1 MVTVAPVLPINSQVL
16 PGHNQV
22 VYQQLQAAVQATPP
36 HQVWMATCDD
46 LPLQRQLAA
55 TLEESLQDG
64 AAIATTQLVLNTE
77 WPDVAQQVQQWGHE
91 TIAARPSLLQLLG
104 IEQLTYR
111 GSDAQYQF
119 LRSLHQLLP
128 LWPQLDCSLLIWV
141 PRPWLKQIRREV
153 PQLCTTVFEFMGEP
167 TPISAIVGQPAYQAA
182 FSPVRRWQFL
192 GKPAPEV
199 PAPPPAD
206 SRSEAF
212 SVQPGSTAVPAVPS
226 EAAPSEAASSDAELG
241 TSPASATADELSP
254 FSDDLWQQL
263 QADLSEFEQST
274 PPPSAETTQPVAPD
288 EPAAKIDELA
298 LSEPPAT
305 PPASS
310 IDTVETSKSTTVS
323 PPITEMPA
331 PDDWAIAYELRDRV
345 QAGDHSPATL
355 AAAVQAYEQQI
366 PQLTATDR
374 TEVLNDLG
382 SLYWLWAQ
390 QATTVENYW
399 QRLLRSSELYEAALS
414 PASPHTEI
422 EILNRLHSNLGSV
435 YSLLAAHQDPLQ
447 YLAKAVRAFHRALQY
462 APVEVMPEE
471 YATLQTHLG
480 TAYWSLS
487 QHTQEAHHLHRAIAA
502 YQEAL
507 RQSHPQQ
514 QPQPYAQLQNNLGI
528 ALWSLS
534 RHERPIFLLEQS
546 IQAYQTALAY
556 RTLEHDPAGCAAT
569 HNNLGTAY
577 WDLGGHYEERS
588 TEQQQ
593 AWQQAIAAYEAA
605 LLAGEQAPAAHLS
618 FDQWAT
624 HHSVGVVYDQL
635 AIALAPD
642 ATAQQPLLTKATT
655 HYIKALT
662 GWQAMEAATT
672 DTAFQALV
680 RNLHLQS
687 RYLGMESQQ
696 QSLSQVP
703 VDWLPEIWRQL

>member
-64 AAIATTQLVLNTE
+64 AAIATTQLVLDTE

-91 TIAARPSLLQLLG
+91 TITARPSLLQLLG

-128 LWPQLDCSLLIWV
+128 LWPQLNCSLLIWV

-167 TPISAIVGQPAYQAA
+167 TPISAIAGQPAYQAA

-199 PAPPPAD
+199 PSPPPAD

-226 EAAPSEAASSDAELG
+226 EDESG
-241 TSPASATADELSP
+241 TSDTPAETAELSP

-263 QADLSEFEQST
+263 QADLSEFEQSQSW
-274 PPPSAETTQPVAPD
+274 PPTELDQPLSPTAEAAKRAAPVD
-288 EPAAKIDELA
+288 EPM
-298 LSEPPAT
+298 LSEPPAAQS
-305 PPASS
+305 PPV
-310 IDTVETSKSTTVS
+310 IDPVETSEPTTGA
-323 PPITEMPA
+323 PPLTGVLA

-355 AAAVQAYEQQI
+355 AAAVQAYEQQV
-366 PQLTATDR
+366 PQLTTADR

-390 QATTVENYW
+390 QASTVENYW
-399 QRLLRSSELYEAALS
+399 QRLLRSSELYETALS
-414 PASPHTEI
+414 PVSPNTEI
-422 EILNRLHSNLGSV
+422 EILNRIHSNLGSV

-487 QHTQEAHHLHRAIAA
+487 QHTQEANHLHRAIAA

-514 QPQPYAQLQNNLGI
+514 QPQAYAQLQNNLGI

>member
-128 LWPQLDCSLLIWV
+128 LWPQLNCSLLIWV

-167 TPISAIVGQPAYQAA
+167 TPISAIAGQPAYQAA

-199 PAPPPAD
+199 PSPPPAD

-226 EAAPSEAASSDAELG
+226 EDESG
-241 TSPASATADELSP
+241 TSDTPAETAELSP

-263 QADLSEFEQST
+263 QADLSEFEQSQSW
-274 PPPSAETTQPVAPD
+274 PPTELDQPLSPTAEAAKRAAPVD
-288 EPAAKIDELA
+288 EPM
-298 LSEPPAT
+298 LSEPPAAQS
-305 PPASS
+305 PPV
-310 IDTVETSKSTTVS
+310 IDPVETSEPTTGA
-323 PPITEMPA
+323 PPLTGVLA

-355 AAAVQAYEQQI
+355 AAAVQAYEQQV
-366 PQLTATDR
+366 PQLTTADR

-399 QRLLRSSELYEAALS
+399 QRLLRSSELYETALS
-414 PASPHTEI
+414 PVSPNTEI
-422 EILNRLHSNLGSV
+422 EILNRIHSNLGSV

-487 QHTQEAHHLHRAIAA
+487 QHTQEANHLHRAIAA

-514 QPQPYAQLQNNLGI
+514 QPQAYAQLQNNLGI

-642 ATAQQPLLTKATT
+642 ATMQQPLLTKATT

>member
-16 PGHNQV
+16 PGHNQE

-36 HQVWMATCDD
+36 HQVWIATCDD

-55 TLEESLQDG
+55 TLEESLQDDS
-64 AAIATTQLVLNTE
+64 AIATTQLVLNAE
-77 WPDVAQQVQQWGHE
+77 WPDVVQQVQQWGHE
-91 TIAARPSLLQLLG
+91 TIATRPSLLQLLG

-128 LWPQLDCSLLIWV
+128 LWQQLGCSLLIWV

-167 TPISAIVGQPAYQAA
+167 TPISAIAGQPAYQAA

-199 PAPPPAD
+199 PSPPPAD

-226 EAAPSEAASSDAELG
+226 EDESG
-241 TSPASATADELSP
+241 TSDTPAETAELSP

-263 QADLSEFEQST
+263 QADLSEFEQSQSW
-274 PPPSAETTQPVAPD
+274 PPTELDQPLSPTAEAAKRAAPVD
-288 EPAAKIDELA
+288 EPM
-298 LSEPPAT
+298 LSEPPAAQS
-305 PPASS
+305 PPV
-310 IDTVETSKSTTVS
+310 IDPVETSEPTTGA
-323 PPITEMPA
+323 PPLTGVLA

-355 AAAVQAYEQQI
+355 AAAVQAYEQQV
-366 PQLTATDR
+366 PQLTTADR

-399 QRLLRSSELYEAALS
+399 QRLLRSSELYETALS
-414 PASPHTEI
+414 PVSPNTEI
-422 EILNRLHSNLGSV
+422 EILNRIHSNLGSV

-487 QHTQEAHHLHRAIAA
+487 QHTQEANHLHRAIAA

-514 QPQPYAQLQNNLGI
+514 QPQAYAQLQNNLGI

-588 TEQQQ
+588 PAQQQ
-593 AWQQAIAAYEAA
+593 TWQQAIAAYEAA
-605 LLAGEQAPAAHLS
+605 LLAGEQSPAAHLS

-662 GWQAMEAATT
+662 GWQAIEAATT

>member
-1 MVTVAPVLPINSQVL
+1 
-16 PGHNQV
+16 
-22 VYQQLQAAVQATPP
+22 
-36 HQVWMATCDD
+36 
-46 LPLQRQLAA
+46 
-55 TLEESLQDG
+55 
-64 AAIATTQLVLNTE
+64 
-77 WPDVAQQVQQWGHE
+77 
-91 TIAARPSLLQLLG
+91 
-104 IEQLTYR
+104 
-111 GSDAQYQF
+111 
-119 LRSLHQLLP
+119 
-128 LWPQLDCSLLIWV
+128 
-141 PRPWLKQIRREV
+141 
-153 PQLCTTVFEFMGEP
+153 
-167 TPISAIVGQPAYQAA
+167 
-182 FSPVRRWQFL
+182 
-192 GKPAPEV
+192 
-199 PAPPPAD
+199 
-206 SRSEAF
+206 
-212 SVQPGSTAVPAVPS
+212 
-226 EAAPSEAASSDAELG
+226 
-241 TSPASATADELSP
+241 
-254 FSDDLWQQL
+254 
-263 QADLSEFEQST
+263 
-274 PPPSAETTQPVAPD
+274 
-288 EPAAKIDELA
+288 
-298 LSEPPAT
+298 
-305 PPASS
+305 
-310 IDTVETSKSTTVS
+310 
-323 PPITEMPA
+323 
-331 PDDWAIAYELRDRV
+331 
-345 QAGDHSPATL
+345 
-355 AAAVQAYEQQI
+355 
-366 PQLTATDR
+366 
-374 TEVLNDLG
+374 
-382 SLYWLWAQ
+382 
-390 QATTVENYW
+390 
-399 QRLLRSSELYEAALS
+399 
-414 PASPHTEI
+414 
-422 EILNRLHSNLGSV
+422 
-435 YSLLAAHQDPLQ
+435 
-447 YLAKAVRAFHRALQY
+447 
-462 APVEVMPEE
+462 MPEE

-514 QPQPYAQLQNNLGI
+514 QPQAYAQLQNNLGI

-605 LLAGEQAPAAHLS
+605 LLAGEQAPAGHLS